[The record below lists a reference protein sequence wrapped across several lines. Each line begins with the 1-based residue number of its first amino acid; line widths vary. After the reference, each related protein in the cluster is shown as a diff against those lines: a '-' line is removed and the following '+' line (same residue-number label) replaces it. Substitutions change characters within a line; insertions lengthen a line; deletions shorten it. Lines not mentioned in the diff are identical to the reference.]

1 VILFSLSRKG
11 RDGERSD
18 PGEGFLMVR
27 RCVSAV
33 SNHSAVKTRV
43 NALMRLRYSGLI
55 LRDAILR
62 IALQDEADTKSGMH

>member
-1 VILFSLSRKG
+1 
-11 RDGERSD
+11 
-18 PGEGFLMVR
+18 MVR

-43 NALMRLRYSGLI
+43 NALMRLRYWGLI

-62 IALQDEADTKSGMH
+62 IAPQDEADTKSGMHQ